1 MMRRL
6 VTAAALAAIVGLAAA
21 PARADVASITAQVQA
36 GGAAGTGL
44 GGDSEVQNQ
53 AFFDRASGISYG
65 ALVGVEFL
73 FIDVWVEHDQYIEPG
88 EFLGTW
94 TQLMV
99 GLDTQFGLGG
109 KRGRHWNRETG
120 ELVGGRDAG
129 YLDFGFALGAGAGT
143 LEQVDPPLD
152 NAQVD
157 DKGVV
162 GRAHVGVGY
171 NLGNTFSI
179 GIALPVQV
187 AYLIKSGVANDLD
200 NHYSSAQVALLL
212 NLRARFGLK

>member
-1 MMRRL
+1 MIRRP
-6 VTAAALAAIVGLAAA
+6 TAAALAAIAGLWGATAH
-21 PARADVASITAQVQA
+21 ADVASITAQIQS

-53 AFFDRASGISYG
+53 AFFDRASGITYG
-65 ALVGVEFL
+65 AMVGVEFL

-94 TQLMV
+94 TQLMI
-99 GLDTQFGLGG
+99 GLDTQFALGG
-109 KRGRHWNRETG
+109 KRGQHWDRETG

-129 YLDFGFALGAGAGT
+129 YLELGFAVGAGAGT
-143 LEQVDPPLD
+143 LQQVDPPLD

-162 GRAHVGVGY
+162 GQVHVGVGY

-179 GIALPVQV
+179 GLAVPIQV

-200 NHYSSAQVALLL
+200 NHYSSAQGALLL